1 LYRRQNERTTGDR
14 CRFCREGVKNI
25 DYKDIERLGKLVTSQ
40 GRMFSRK
47 RSGNCAHHQRLFKKA
62 LKRARFM
69 AMLPYV

>member
-1 LYRRQNERTTGDR
+1 MPREQKRTSDR
-14 CRFCREGVKNI
+14 CRFCREGIDIV
-25 DYKDIERLGKLVTSQ
+25 DYKDVERLSKLMTGQ

-62 LKRARFM
+62 LKRARSM